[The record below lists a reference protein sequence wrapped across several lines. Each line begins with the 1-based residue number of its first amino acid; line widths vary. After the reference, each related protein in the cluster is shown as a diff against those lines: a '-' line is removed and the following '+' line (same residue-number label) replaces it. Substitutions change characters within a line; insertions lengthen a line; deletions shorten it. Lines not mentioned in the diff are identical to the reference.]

1 MIDEHASKHSAHS
14 RLLSDLSQSHAHL
27 KGRVE
32 GVTSQ
37 LGQLDGEVDHLET
50 RLRDDIKGKLAR
62 VRNSLYDAL
71 DKVGRS
77 IEGIKED
84 VKKGM
89 V

>member
-1 MIDEHASKHSAHS
+1 MMDPIQERILA
-14 RLLSDLSQSHAHL
+14 DL
-27 KGRVE
+27 
-32 GVTSQ
+32 T
-37 LGQLDGEVDHLET
+37 GQLDGEVDHLET

-89 V
+89 VKK

>member
-1 MIDEHASKHSAHS
+1 M
-14 RLLSDLSQSHAHL
+14 
-27 KGRVE
+27 
-32 GVTSQ
+32 TSQ

-89 V
+89 I

>member
-1 MIDEHASKHSAHS
+1 M
-14 RLLSDLSQSHAHL
+14 
-27 KGRVE
+27 
-32 GVTSQ
+32 
-37 LGQLDGEVDHLET
+37 DGEVDHLET